1 MKSKSITAFLVWSI
15 VGSSLVSAQE
25 ITSNVIQEG
34 RQWCFNRNI
43 GGLNP
48 EEFQPTG
55 ENLVFFLGAD
65 TVIDGKTYKDVLY
78 KKVLYWGNFDLLR
91 VRRRGTALR
100 EENQKLYLYDY
111 TQKTEKVMC
120 DFSLQPG
127 DTINSYEEFR
137 VVATGDTVFYERGE
151 AHKYV
156 KVAVRNEP
164 GVIDFWVEGI
174 GSLSVGIEWDECW
187 WCPGSADVLL
197 CCRDGDKN
205 LYEKTENCLLHVDE
219 ATFVGKIAYVN
230 EDPDGAEREV
240 PLDCLWPV
248 LQTET
253 GQYFLMKNGLYDCD
267 LVEDGIG
274 YEKGDEVEIRGIAS
288 VYNRRN
294 GGLQS
299 DLEIL
304 SIKKKDNVGVK
315 TSEKADLRIF
325 PNPAK
330 ETITLRTTGCNLQKV
345 EILDVNGRVLYTATL
360 NGTASFDYNVSRMP
374 SGIYLA
380 RVNTPCG
387 VLTEKFSVR

>member
-1 MKSKSITAFLVWSI
+1 MKAKSIIVFLVLSI
-15 VGSSLVSAQE
+15 VGSSVVFAQE
-25 ITSNVIQEG
+25 VKPNVVQEG
-34 RQWCFNRNI
+34 RLWCFNRNM

-55 ENLVFFLGAD
+55 ENIVSFFGKD
-65 TVIDGKTYKDVLY
+65 TMIDGKTYKDVLY

-111 TQKTEKVMC
+111 TQKMERVMC

-137 VVATGDTVFYERGE
+137 VVATGDTVFYEGGE
-151 AHKYV
+151 THNYV

-164 GVIDFWVEGI
+164 SVIDFWVEGI
-174 GSLSVGIEWDECW
+174 GSLSVGIEWDPCW
-187 WCPGSADVLL
+187 CCPGSADVLL

-205 LYEKTENCLLHVDE
+205 LYEKTENCLLNVNE
-219 ATFVGKIAYVN
+219 ATFVGKIAFVS
-230 EDPDGAEREV
+230 EDPNDVPEGEP

-253 GQYFLMKNGLYDCD
+253 DQYFLMKNGVYDCD
-267 LVEDGIG
+267 LVVDGIR
-274 YEKGDEVEIRGIAS
+274 YEEGDEVEIRGIAS
-288 VYNRRN
+288 VYRRN
-294 GGLQS
+294 GLQS

-304 SIKKKDNVGVK
+304 SIKKKGNVDVE
-315 TSEKADLRIF
+315 TAEKAELQIS

-330 ETITLRTTGCNLQKV
+330 ETITLRATGCTLQKV
-345 EILDVNGRVLYTATL
+345 EILDVNGRVLHAATL
-360 NGTASFDYNVSRMP
+360 NGTETFDYNVSQMP
-374 SGIYLA
+374 SGFYLA
-380 RVNTPCG
+380 RVKTPCG
-387 VLTEKFSVR
+387 VLTEKFSVK